1 MVIMDPILT
10 GLGLM
15 LAGKVIDEVFS
26 KWKRFEKY
34 KGLFSWIAM
43 AGRVFI
49 KK

>member
-1 MVIMDPILT
+1 MTPLEIYLASTIV
-10 GLGLM
+10 GLV
-15 LAGKVIDEVFS
+15 ADEVFS
-26 KWKRFEKY
+26 KWERFDKY